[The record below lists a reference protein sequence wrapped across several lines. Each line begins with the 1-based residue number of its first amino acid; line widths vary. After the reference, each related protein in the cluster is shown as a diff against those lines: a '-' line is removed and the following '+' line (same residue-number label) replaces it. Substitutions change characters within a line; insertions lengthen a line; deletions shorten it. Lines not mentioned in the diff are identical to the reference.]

1 MLWKILGFRTLV
13 RFLPRSRSEEMV
25 RGKALKEAEPEF
37 SVLLNKK
44 YAEKILKVC
53 TYFYLCKY
61 LADVLDQSR
70 VCCSKLFHSV
80 GPFEVCNLLLAWP
93 FSYYVFFFFS
103 ISEKGRRIISIFSRW
118 FVLLLSVSTFCGIV
132 TKLLIRRQNVCS
144 KPLASFCLVDLPSFG
159 CLILQC
165 WGCFKEGWL
174 VGKFIV
180 LYTFLNVPNK

>member
-1 MLWKILGFRTLV
+1 
-13 RFLPRSRSEEMV
+13 MV

-44 YAEKILKVC
+44 YAEKILQVC

-93 FSYYVFFFFS
+93 FSYYVVFFFS
-103 ISEKGRRIISIFSRW
+103 NQRERKKNYIYFFSLIRFDIISVYILWYCNKAANQAAKRVFKTPSI
-118 FVLLLSVSTFCGIV
+118 LLFG
-132 TKLLIRRQNVCS
+132 RFAQ
-144 KPLASFCLVDLPSFG
+144 FG

-180 LYTFLNVPNK
+180 LYTVSECPK